1 MEKTKDILFNTVITE
16 WLEIM
21 IKATEEDFK
30 NKSQQMLESAKGIP
44 NIEKFM
50 KTYIDAARQ
59 EREVQKILK
68 ILGKQE
74 IPYEQLDILKR
85 IERKSKRD
93 NRLILIDAYQWGVMQ
108 GKREERARKKTSNN
122 QS

>member
-93 NRLILIDAYQWGVMQ
+93 NTLILIDAYQWGVMQ